1 MKKKTALLLAITTI
15 IMSFSG
21 CDTKNVGSVS
31 ESTSESASES
41 TSASVSEAYEQ
52 TPSDG
57 SEVEFDIWKDI
68 DKNKVIASVEGHDE
82 FNITFGDFYREYRY
96 YLISNGISDDFADEQ
111 KSVCEELR
119 SSIITYLEFE
129 KIFLSIAEELG
140 VGVSSLTDGENLTI
154 AENAETTIKNM
165 CSQYNSKASE
175 QLGADATQA
184 ELEALELELLE
195 SALSKCGLSTE
206 IFYTWER
213 SDFVQNKLLEK
224 ITENINITEEQVD
237 EMFKE
242 YVELAEA
249 AYAESPVS
257 YESNSAYTSVYI
269 PDGTRLASQILLLF
283 DEDVRSSINQARA
296 LGNTEEAD
304 RLRRE
309 AYENNSEIKQKA
321 ADIEKLIKSG
331 NSFEE
336 LQETY
341 NEDTVNTPYTV
352 VPGSQYFVSEFVDGV
367 FGIDEIGGVSDVIV
381 SDFGIHFIKYAGDAE
396 LSDDDISAVRS
407 SMRSFLHDMES
418 DNIKSAE
425 YDEWFKRY
433 PYTTD
438 YETLRLA
445 DPDREEAEQ
454 TETE

>member
-1 MKKKTALLLAITTI
+1 MKKKTAFLLAVTTI

-21 CDTKNVGSVS
+21 CDTKNGA
-31 ESTSESASES
+31 STSEAASGSLPE
-41 TSASVSEAYEQ
+41 VSEQ

-68 DKNKVIASVEGHDE
+68 DKNKVIASVAGHDE
-82 FNITFGDFYREYRY
+82 FNITFGEFYREYRY

-140 VGVSSLTDGENLTI
+140 VGVSSLTEEENSTI
-154 AENAETTIKNM
+154 AENAETTIENM
-165 CSQYNSKASE
+165 CTQYNSKASE
-175 QLGADATQA
+175 QLGDGATQA
-184 ELEALELELLE
+184 ELEALERELLE
-195 SALSKCGLSTE
+195 STLGKCGLSTE

-213 SDFVQNKLLEK
+213 NDFVQNKLLEK
-224 ITENINITEEQVD
+224 ITENINITDEQVD
-237 EMFKE
+237 EMFEE
-242 YVELAEA
+242 YVGLAKA

-269 PDGTRLASQILLLF
+269 PEGTRLASQILLLF
-283 DEDVRSSINQARA
+283 DEDTRSAINQERA

-304 RLRRE
+304 RLRGE
-309 AYENNSEIKQKA
+309 AYENNTEIQQKA
-321 ADIEKLIKSG
+321 ADIEKLLKSG

-341 NEDTVNTPYTV
+341 NEDTVNTPYPV

-367 FGIDEIGGVSDVIV
+367 FGIDEIGGVSDAIV

-396 LSDDDISAVRS
+396 LSDDDVSAVRS
-407 SMRSFLHDMES
+407 SMRSYLHDVES
-418 DNIKSAE
+418 DNIKSTE
-425 YDEWFKRY
+425 CDEWLNRY
-433 PYTTD
+433 QYTTD
-438 YETLRLA
+438 YETLRLTA
-445 DPDREEAEQ
+445 PEQEESAQTEAE
-454 TETE
+454 